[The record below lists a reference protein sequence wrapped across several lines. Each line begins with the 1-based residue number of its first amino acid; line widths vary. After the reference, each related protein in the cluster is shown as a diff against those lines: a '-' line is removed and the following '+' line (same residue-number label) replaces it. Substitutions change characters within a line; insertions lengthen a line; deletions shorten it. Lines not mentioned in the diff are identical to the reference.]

1 MKEERMNFKVFVEK
15 KEVLARF
22 GNEVKNVAIYADN
35 LSKDDAKSVA
45 TFMKDIV
52 ATYDINDC
60 VGKTGMKNVLHNQLS
75 FYKNLALQNTD
86 EGYLFVEFAN
96 LLLCDEIWVFDNGYD
111 NYVIGSR
118 LDERLRDF
126 EKPIRFLAKT
136 SDDDLWDFYQGR
148 SMVRDENSDLQ
159 DNYYLIVDEIMYE
172 KNNVTS
178 LRALS
183 KKELSD
189 AEYDVASAGLML
201 TKQAEYVNLRGMVR
215 GDESLMA
222 ESDAMMRVGNEV
234 VFCILGVGK
243 CDDET
248 LRLYRAK
255 LDFAQED
262 MTVLREK
269 YNV

>member
-15 KEVLARF
+15 KDVFARF
-22 GNEVKNVAIYADN
+22 GNEVKNIAIYADN

-45 TFMKDIV
+45 AFMKDAV
-52 ATYDINDC
+52 TTYGINDC
-60 VGKTGMKNVLHNQLS
+60 VGKTGVKNVLHNQLS
-75 FYKNLALQNTD
+75 FYEKLALQNTD

-111 NYVIGSR
+111 NYAICGR

-136 SDDDLWDFYQGR
+136 GDSWDFYQGR
-148 SMVRDENSDLQ
+148 SIEHDENGELQ
-159 DNYYLIVDEIMYE
+159 DNYYLIVDEISYE
-172 KNNVTS
+172 ENNSTS

-183 KKELSD
+183 KTALSD

-201 TKQAEYVNLRGMVR
+201 TKQAEYVNLRGIVR
-215 GDESLMA
+215 GDEQLMV
-222 ESDAMMRVGNEV
+222 ESNAMMRVGNEV
-234 VFCILGVGK
+234 VFGILMTDK
-243 CDDET
+243 CDEKT
-248 LRLYRAK
+248 LKLYRAK

-262 MTVLREK
+262 MAELREK